1 MDENILI
8 PGVHIPDRRQ
18 PRLKVDGRIQS
29 RELLKPEEPFAE
41 SRLKD
46 ISQGGVRMSAASLLS
61 KGTQLVLELS
71 LPGLKRSIRTI
82 AQVVWI
88 RKEWPAKSCECGLQ
102 FTQIQGEDRSA
113 ITHYVL
119 QGVVARAGA
128 APA

>member
-18 PRLKVDGRIQS
+18 PRLKVDGPIQS

-41 SRLKD
+41 SQLKD
-46 ISQGGVRMSAASLLS
+46 VSPGGVRMRVASLLS

-71 LPGLKRSIRTI
+71 LPGLRRSIRTI

-88 RKEWPAKSCECGLQ
+88 RREERSRNCECGLQ

-119 QGVVARAGA
+119 QGVVAKAGTA
-128 APA
+128 SA